1 MNIHDWYV
9 PYHSEKKLLSKSL
22 NYSCGKVL
30 YLHSFVIFNAH
41 LLVWFTLFDLSL
53 LNTRGIILPVVLA
66 FLTSIAPSLVFSADA
81 NEKLWDTC
89 NSQIKVEIPILLKV
103 HSSRLQAVAWIFLA
117 IFSLIRFQ
125 ADYLLVVGVCL
136 SLSVANIVGFTKCRK
151 GTCLMWLDLIIH
163 CVV

>member
-1 MNIHDWYV
+1 MKSCEIHV
-9 PYHSEKKLLSKSL
+9 IHKLKL
-22 NYSCGKVL
+22 NYAV
-30 YLHSFVIFNAH
+30 A
-41 LLVWFTLFDLSL
+41 
-53 LNTRGIILPVVLA
+53 
-66 FLTSIAPSLVFSADA
+66 
-81 NEKLWDTC
+81 
-89 NSQIKVEIPILLKV
+89 IKVAIPILLKA